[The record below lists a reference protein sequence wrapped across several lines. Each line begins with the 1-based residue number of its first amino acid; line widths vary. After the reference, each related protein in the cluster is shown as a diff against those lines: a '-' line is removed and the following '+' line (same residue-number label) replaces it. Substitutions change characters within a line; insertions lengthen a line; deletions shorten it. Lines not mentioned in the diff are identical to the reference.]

1 MEKRLFVGLPA
12 KEFLCFHQPWACGH
26 RGAGTNQVS
35 QEETAAQGW
44 EGPRRPGKG
53 RVGQGMAA
61 GTREGPYGAGKGHVG
76 PGKGCVGQG
85 RAVGGRE
92 GQRGPG
98 QR

>member
-44 EGPRRPGKG
+44 EGPRGPGKG

-61 GTREGPYGAGKGHVG
+61 GTREGPRGAGKGRG
-76 PGKGCVGQG
+76 GQG
-85 RAVGGRE
+85 RAAGARAAVSGAEKGC
-92 GQRGPG
+92 
-98 QR
+98 

>member
-44 EGPRRPGKG
+44 EGPRGPGKG
-53 RVGQGMAA
+53 HMGLGRATWGQGRAA
-61 GTREGPYGAGKGHVG
+61 WGREGPWGAGKGSG
-76 PGKGCVGQG
+76 GQG
-85 RAVGGRE
+85 SGE
-92 GQRGPG
+92 WS
-98 QR
+98 